1 MTDDGAIRVGIVDDQ
16 DLVRAGFRMIL
27 SAEDDLTVVGEAG
40 DGATAVEL
48 AASEA
53 VDVLLMDLRMPH
65 MDGLEAT
72 RRVTARPGAPRVL
85 ILTTFDTEEYV
96 YEALR
101 AGASGFLLKTAP
113 PARLVEAVRLIHAGE
128 ALLAPSITRRLI
140 ETYLRRT
147 PESHPP
153 PELARLTEREHDV
166 LVALAEGLSNT
177 EIANRF
183 VVSEATIKT
192 HVNRIFAKLGVRDRV
207 QAVVFA
213 YQSGVVR
220 VGGTDSL
227 GQSSPAAGWTMPDA

>member
-1 MTDDGAIRVGIVDDQ
+1 
-16 DLVRAGFRMIL
+16 
-27 SAEDDLTVVGEAG
+27 
-40 DGATAVEL
+40 
-48 AASEA
+48 
-53 VDVLLMDLRMPH
+53 
-65 MDGLEAT
+65 
-72 RRVTARPGAPRVL
+72 VL

-177 EIANRF
+177 ENRF